1 MNLDTFCTSPWRTS
15 HQAFEES
22 SLNIRPAPEFAT
34 AEVLLASAYRA
45 NGFDMQEGSVQQLGK
60 DLEKRLLASAE
71 RRDNTLSLDTWRA
84 LLHGGI
90 ESPRR
95 PQQSS
100 GRLLSLSPLIPALS
114 LYSGTAR
121 LTPNTWNPG
130 ALVRRMVTLGTPTE
144 EAAGLAWSVLHVAL
158 GVSDGDDIWARWL
171 DSEFSQLEDSR
182 EWKLTS
188 LKEPRF
194 EPSIPENA
202 IVPAR
207 QFVKDLSSVAGA
219 KPHLTRKQWTSIME
233 ALFRVAT
240 VAHVLWLCEVWSRYW
255 SHLQGVLAGRP
266 AGDVAGTTKVLFGS
280 TEAPLPFGQQA
291 LPIIRQHASRYLEAR
306 LGTNLLL
313 WMLSRDE
320 TSFGKLSR
328 PEAFCFLAS
337 AAEAHRDVATEFWA
351 RWEDLRQQE
360 SKRLNCTGTGIGT
373 NLVEFCRYAL
383 GQRETADDT
392 LRSYDQ
398 GYFLKKRAA
407 YKSAPWVVSLGPVA
421 LLTVVHCCLAG
432 AAGPR
437 SVHRLKDYLNCY
449 GIRVTADDLSG
460 TEIGHQ
466 LRLLGLILDSPD
478 AESGTLL
485 RAPFET
491 ESPEDL

>member
-1 MNLDTFCTSPWRTS
+1 MSLETFCASPWKTT
-15 HQAFEES
+15 HQAFDES
-22 SLNIRPAPEFAT
+22 PLNIRPAPEFAT
-34 AEVLLASAYRA
+34 AEVLLASVYRA
-45 NGFDMQEGSVQQLGK
+45 NGYGIPEGMVQQLGRG
-60 DLEKRLLASAE
+60 LETRLLDSAE
-71 RRDNTLSLDTWRA
+71 RRDNTLSRDTWRA
-84 LLHGGI
+84 LLHGGL

-100 GRLLSLSPLIPALS
+100 GRLLSLSPLVPPLS

-130 ALVRRMVTLGTPTE
+130 ALVRRMVALGTPTE
-144 EAAGLAWSVLHVAL
+144 EAAGLAWSELHSAL
-158 GVSDGDDIWARWL
+158 GVSEGDDIWARWL
-171 DSEFSQLEDSR
+171 YSEFSQLDDSR
-182 EWKLTS
+182 EWQLTP
-188 LKEPRF
+188 LRENRF
-194 EPSIPENA
+194 GQPIPENV

-207 QFVKDLSSVAGA
+207 QFVRDLASVSEA
-219 KPHLTRKQWTSIME
+219 KPYLTRKQWTSIIE
-233 ALFRVAT
+233 ALFRIAT
-240 VAHVLWLCEVWSRYW
+240 VAHVLWLCEVWSRFW
-255 SHLQGVLAGRP
+255 IHLRSVLVGRP
-266 AGDVAGTTKVLFGS
+266 SGDETEITDVLFGS

-291 LPIIRQHASRYLEAR
+291 LPIIRHCASCYLEAR

-313 WMLSRDE
+313 WMLSRE
-320 TSFGKLSR
+320 GKQMPTLSR
-328 PEAFCFLAS
+328 MDAFSALAS
-337 AAEAHRDVATEFWA
+337 AAEAHRDLAGEFWT
-351 RWEDLRQQE
+351 RWDDLRQKE
-360 SKRLNCTGTGIGT
+360 SIRLSCTHTGIGA

-398 GYFLKKRAA
+398 GYFLRKRAA

-437 SVHRLKDYLNCY
+437 SVHRLKDYLRHY

-460 TEIGHQ
+460 TEMGHQ

-478 AESGTLL
+478 AESGMLL
-485 RAPFET
+485 RSPFEAAH
-491 ESPEDL
+491 PEAL